1 MRKRIGRIAACIFTG
16 FLVWSLLL
24 VLVFRDL
31 PPPAT
36 PLMLLRLLEGAGIHK
51 SWRPLDEISPN
62 LVRAV
67 MGGEDGKFCLHDG
80 FDWDAVQVAWHHDTR
95 TGHRMLGASTISMQT
110 AKNVFLWPGRDWPRK
125 AFEAY
130 FTVLIELAWGK
141 RRIMEVYL
149 NVAEFGRGIYGAEAA
164 SRAYFHK
171 SAAALGLDEAARLAA
186 VLPDPRHW
194 SPVRPNSYV
203 LLRSAFIRAQMPNLP
218 SASPLPCGE
227 TGKVQPVP

>member
-1 MRKRIGRIAACIFTG
+1 MLKRIGRTAACILTG
-16 FLVWSLLL
+16 FFVWSFLL
-24 VLVFRDL
+24 VIVYRDL

-36 PLMLLRLLEGAGIHK
+36 PLMLLRLLAGDGIDK
-51 SWRPLDEISPN
+51 RWRPLGQISPH
-62 LVRAV
+62 LIRAA

-80 FDWDAVQVAWHHDTR
+80 FDWDAVRAAWRHDTR
-95 TGHRMLGASTISMQT
+95 TGHRLLGASTISMQT

-125 AFEAY
+125 ALEAY

-141 RRIMEVYL
+141 QRIMEVYL
-149 NVAEFGRGIYGAEAA
+149 NVVEFGRGIYGAEAA
-164 SRAYFHK
+164 ARAYFHK

-186 VLPDPRHW
+186 VLPDPRSW

-203 LLRSAFIRAQMPNLP
+203 LLRSAFIRAQMPELP

-227 TGKVQPVP
+227 GKLVP